1 MEKTQIK
8 KVLSYLVVIF
18 LFIAGEISK
27 YSELIFIEHS
37 YLFALGIIV
46 IFLIFVGV
54 LFSGERLVHA
64 FTFSPLLIAF
74 VFSFLFLIPFSILK
88 YYSIMETYRIVAPVL
103 LFVVMINTIRTKDD
117 RNFYAYALVAFGMAI
132 GILSYID
139 YYDTEF
145 GILFDAIFHTHFFD
159 TIAVNPNEWVAL
171 SSIWGYQNTFAA
183 FLVLQIYVSF
193 GIYLNLKRTKQKFLF
208 SFVPMFFIFL
218 LFLTVSRGGYIA
230 LIVGGIAFLIVFKGR
245 VKEVLKELLP
255 VLIGAFLLILFASPK
270 EIIYANIGK
279 TNILIKFVSGV
290 SSNTSLWDRVHLI
303 DLATR
308 IFLKRPLVGF
318 GLGTFRFTF
327 AINEWVG
334 ESFRIDPHSL
344 VFKLLAETGLIG
356 TIAFFS
362 FVGFILLK
370 GFITST
376 KSDDVILKGLV
387 AGAIGLV
394 FHMCL
399 DVDIYPIMFIVL
411 FYVLSLLV
419 EPNFITFSAQK
430 RFTVFACSF
439 MLLFVAIFDLFP
451 KTVASRYAVMG
462 EGVFLRKETE
472 SAINLMEK
480 AVTYDQKNST
490 YYFYLGELQSRLLW
504 NKPNETE
511 FYKMIESFKK
521 SFSLNRYDY
530 RPVYK
535 LGLYTLP
542 ERTETALNYLI
553 EGDLL
558 YPTNSEIQSW
568 LSIAY
573 FYIGKDC
580 SKATLH
586 FDKAQ
591 EYNYRNINLTLA
603 EGVYELCKGNKD
615 LAKTLLTRLLSLTS
629 GKSNTPH
636 TFSTNTFD
644 IKEKIISDLLKELPN

>member
-54 LFSGERLVHA
+54 LFSGERSVHA

-74 VFSFLFLIPFSILK
+74 VLSFLFLIPFSIAK
-88 YYSIMETYRIVAPVL
+88 YYSIMETYRIVVPVL
-103 LFVVMINTIRTKDD
+103 LFLVMINTIKLKED

-145 GILFDAIFHTHFFD
+145 GILFDTIFHTHFFD
-159 TIAVNPNEWVAL
+159 TIAVKPNEWVSL
-171 SSIWGYQNTFAA
+171 PSIWGYQNTFAA

-193 GIYLNLKRTKQKFLF
+193 GIYLNLKHSKQKVLF
-208 SFVPMFFIFL
+208 AFIPMFFIFL
-218 LFLTVSRGGYIA
+218 LFFTVSRGGYIA
-230 LIVGGIAFLIVFKGR
+230 FIVGGIVFLIVFKGR
-245 VKEVLKELLP
+245 TKKVLKELLP
-255 VLIGAFLLILFASPK
+255 VLIGAVLLILVASPK

-279 TNILIKFVSGV
+279 TNILINFVSGV
-290 SSNTSLWDRVHLI
+290 SSNTSLWDRVHLV

-327 AINEWVG
+327 AINEWVA

-370 GFITST
+370 GFITSM
-376 KSDDVILKGLV
+376 KNDDFIFKGLV

-411 FYVLSLLV
+411 FYVLSLLI
-419 EPNFITFSAQK
+419 EPNFSTFSTPK
-430 RFTVFACSF
+430 KYTVFAFSL
-439 MLLFVAIFDLFP
+439 MLLFVTIFDLFP

-462 EGVFLRKETE
+462 ESVFLHKEAQG
-472 SAINLMEK
+472 AINLMEK
-480 AVTYDQKNST
+480 AVTYDPKNST
-490 YYFYLGELQSRLLW
+490 YYFYLGEFKSRLLW

-511 FYKMIESFKK
+511 FYKMVESYKK
-521 SFSLNRYDY
+521 AYTLNKYDY

-553 EGDLL
+553 EAEKL

-580 SKATLH
+580 SKASLH
-586 FDKAQ
+586 FNKAQ
-591 EYNYRNINLTLA
+591 EYNFRNINLTLA
-603 EGVYELCKGNKD
+603 ESAYELCKGNKD
-615 LAKTLLTRLLSLTS
+615 LAKTLLTRLLSLTI
-629 GKSNTPH
+629 GKSDTLH

-644 IKEKIISDLLKELPN
+644 IKGKIIIDLLNNL